1 VDAARAVLATDG
13 WSFVK
18 AQAIAVLAK
27 APPSGDVDDALRRAM
42 RDAAGR
48 VRAAAII
55 AVALRH
61 TTALHGAVRERLE
74 DLDEDAEVRAAAASA
89 LGALC
94 DGSSVDRLTELARRL
109 GVPGAGEDEQPIAVG
124 ALVGLAALKPADLR
138 ARLAPLLSKTAPP
151 YVRAAAEKALDAR
164 GVCH

>member
-1 VDAARAVLATDG
+1 
-13 WSFVK
+13 VK
-18 AQAIAVLAK
+18 AQAVGVLAK
-27 APPSGDVDDALRRAM
+27 APPSGQVDDALRRAM

-48 VRAAAII
+48 VRAAAIV

-61 TTALHGAVRERLE
+61 TGALHGAVRDRL
-74 DLDEDAEVRAAAASA
+74 DDRDEDAEVRAAAASA

-94 DGSSVDRLTELARRL
+94 DVSSIDRLTELARRL

-124 ALVGLAALKPADLR
+124 ALVGLAALQPADLR
-138 ARLAPLLSKTAPP
+138 ARLAPLLSKTAAP
-151 YVRAAAEKALDAR
+151 YVRAAAEKALGAH